1 MTWRGRAR
9 TGGNDIESATAAL
22 MEQLVLNR
30 SRGTA
35 ADGAGSSD
43 APPPPPSVAL
53 DATLLDDLQG
63 EVLAWLPTAAL
74 PVAACVCATWRRLL
88 AQDDALWQKH
98 ALRQS
103 VSPPPEASGDADGA
117 VRRVWRKQMI
127 EDDLALRNRWR
138 RGAAAEKRLTAKH
151 TDHVSALALA
161 GTTLLSA
168 SADYTVRASTTV
180 APVRVCCDEYV
191 VHHAAP
197 VFDVT
202 CTAAGTH
209 AASCS
214 EDGEARVWRVAD
226 GAETLSLF
234 GAAGALKRRPC
245 YRVALATLPDAP
257 RRPRSLLYCGG
268 GGDDA
273 TAVRIY
279 DWRRRADCHASELA
293 SSLLVGKLDD
303 FSGEAPRGVCTCIER
318 DGRGAVAVGNS
329 AAHSQ
334 IRVWDEATG
343 ALRDRFSL
351 PGRCG
356 GVRCLR
362 LHGPALLCGCDNG
375 WLVQID
381 LRTGTF
387 ERKLAH
393 AECINGMVLDVDTHR
408 LVSASD
414 DGTVRVTDARTF
426 TALHSQRVRRIVFDV
441 AADRERL
448 YAACDDGSVR
458 VYDHGRAAASTAAAS
473 GSTTFDAQQR
483 HALSL
488 ALQTAR
494 SRSRN

>member
-1 MTWRGRAR
+1 MSLR
-9 TGGNDIESATAAL
+9 
-22 MEQLVLNR
+22 
-30 SRGTA
+30 
-35 ADGAGSSD
+35 
-43 APPPPPSVAL
+43 
-53 DATLLDDLQG
+53 
-63 EVLAWLPTAAL
+63 LP
-74 PVAACVCATWRRLL
+74 
-88 AQDDALWQKH
+88 H
-98 ALRQS
+98 
-103 VSPPPEASGDADGA
+103 
-117 VRRVWRKQMI
+117 
-127 EDDLALRNRWR
+127 
-138 RGAAAEKRLTAKH
+138 
-151 TDHVSALALA
+151 
-161 GTTLLSA
+161 
-168 SADYTVRASTTV
+168 
-180 APVRVCCDEYV
+180 
-191 VHHAAP
+191 
-197 VFDVT
+197 
-202 CTAAGTH
+202 
-209 AASCS
+209 
-214 EDGEARVWRVAD
+214 
-226 GAETLSLF
+226 
-234 GAAGALKRRPC
+234 AAGAGRPC

-268 GGDDA
+268 ASDAA

-279 DWRRRADCHASELA
+279 DWRRGAESAAPSWSAGALDRDWRA
-293 SSLLVGKLDD
+293 LLVGTLDD
-303 FSGEAPRGVCTCIER
+303 DNTAEAPRGVCTCIER

-458 VYDHGRAAASTAAAS
+458 VYDHGRAAASTAAAI